1 MQRKLN
7 DQPRSIVPS
16 PTQHASYSSVAPTG
30 NEHRPIITII
40 DDKATKSTQSS
51 TPKNQLFWNKPGM
64 NALLDWLTVPEN
76 DHRLNTGKIS
86 GTKIGDL
93 HKEIAEYVNK
103 RSGTTWKAD
112 QVKTNI
118 RYARDKYRLAKDL
131 TNTTSEGDAETE
143 TLRERMLA
151 ICPAYDRLYAVYE
164 NSMIRDPSSPRQSVS
179 YPGEEQISDGSD
191 RETSDLDED
200 NAAGDA
206 SDGDT
211 QPEGGTRE
219 NSVAQS
225 TTGNRKSQTA
235 KRRKVDHLTNLK
247 DSLDSIKGLA
257 QQTNNSSNEIMEAR
271 KDLRR
276 REQAQDEREKVW
288 AEKMMDRERKHD
300 EMLAQRWQEFDR
312 MLAQR
317 RQEFEQEKAEY
328 RAEVKQEKA
337 EVKQEREMMLQQRE
351 DLVRELVAVKK
362 ELEIRD
368 RLSPPRRTT
377 SSSV

>member
-1 MQRKLN
+1 
-7 DQPRSIVPS
+7 
-16 PTQHASYSSVAPTG
+16 
-30 NEHRPIITII
+30 
-40 DDKATKSTQSS
+40 
-51 TPKNQLFWNKPGM
+51 M